1 MTIFEF
7 TQRSHVSEDVVLTNH
22 FECSP
27 VFFYNMTAITIE
39 MYIAESL
46 LLVAVKWNFLL
57 PTYYLDLQMLTIDPS
72 KTKCKAAIVANY
84 PYKWLILRD
93 IISTKDNDSDA

>member
-1 MTIFEF
+1 
-7 TQRSHVSEDVVLTNH
+7 
-22 FECSP
+22 
-27 VFFYNMTAITIE
+27 
-39 MYIAESL
+39 
-46 LLVAVKWNFLL
+46 
-57 PTYYLDLQMLTIDPS
+57 MLTIDPS